1 MAAIPD
7 FDSLPKVDGM
17 PQGCA
22 WGVFDKDGKKDV
34 YGALNLLTPD
44 VVKAAYSELRE
55 GVSVSL
61 NWPLGAIAT
70 PGFGRKGLKHTVI
83 SFLDTPL
90 AAHGYDD
97 ELEFNTQCS
106 SQWDSLCHVHHQE
119 SAKGYNGVQTNTKE
133 LTQAYGDEDKEQ
145 KLPTLNHWHKRG
157 GLVARGVFVD
167 YKRYA
172 DEEGIEFDPF
182 DAHTITTEVIEKVAK
197 KQGVEFKTGDVIII
211 RSGFTEALTG
221 VPAEKQAELM
231 GTHRA
236 CGVSGD
242 VETAKWFW
250 NKHCKMSRTA
260 RSLGR
265 RKLTFAIAV
274 AAVAGDMIAFER
286 MPPLRPDGSEGSIA
300 ELVLHQ
306 WFLSL
311 FGMTIGEL
319 WDLKALSDKCKELGR
334 YSFVLT
340 SAPLNVPGSIGSP
353 PNALALF

>member
-1 MAAIPD
+1 MAGIPD

-44 VVKAAYSELRE
+44 VVKSAYSELRE

-133 LTQAYGDEDKEQ
+133 LTQEYGNEDREQ

-157 GLVARGVFVD
+157 GLVARGVFID

-172 DEEGIEFDPF
+172 DEEGIKFNPF
-182 DAHTITTEVIEKVAK
+182 DADTFTTEDIEKVAK
-197 KQGVEFKTGDVIII
+197 KQGVEFKHGDVIII
-211 RSGFTEALTG
+211 RSGFTEGLTDIS
-221 VPAEKQAELM
+221 AEKQAELM

-236 CGVSGD
+236 CGVTGD

-250 NKHCKMSRTA
+250 NKH
-260 RSLGR
+260 
-265 RKLTFAIAV
+265 F

-286 MPPLRPDGSEGSIA
+286 LPPKKPDGTDGTVA

-306 WFLSL
+306 YFLSL
-311 FGMTIGEL
+311 FGMSIGEL
-319 WDLKALSDKCKELGR
+319 WDLKALSEKCKELGR
-334 YSFVLT
+334 YSFLLT